1 MERSNYVVL
10 RVFPKA
16 VFWEHIGNKKSCI
29 EYTKKA
35 AKPLLRICKMVP
47 VVKWDRRGKAVK
59 MK

>member
-16 VFWEHIGNKKSCI
+16 VFWEHIGNKKSCL

-47 VVKWDRRGKAVK
+47 VAKWDRRGKAVK

>member
-10 RVFPKA
+10 RVFTKA
-16 VFWEHIGNKKSCI
+16 IFWEHIGSKKSCL

-47 VVKWDRRGKAVK
+47 VVKWDRSGKAVK